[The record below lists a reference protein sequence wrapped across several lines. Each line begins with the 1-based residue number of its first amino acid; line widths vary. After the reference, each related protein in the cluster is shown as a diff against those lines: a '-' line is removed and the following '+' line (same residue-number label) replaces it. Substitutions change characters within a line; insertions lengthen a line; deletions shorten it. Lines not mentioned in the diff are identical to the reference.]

1 MSTTN
6 EQIKFKKGQLDNLPT
21 AKDAGTLFFAQDNT
35 HSKSGRL
42 YLDVNNSTR
51 VQVSGAGY
59 DLSGQEVITY
69 NDGTESASV
78 IAGESAEI
86 FNDYRARTN
95 GSSDKTGNV
104 ATGEYSTASGL
115 GTTAEGSAAFS
126 VGSGTTASG
135 EASFAGGKNSLVNGN
150 FAAGFGENTQ
160 VSGDGSFGIGDGTR
174 AIGDH
179 SFAGGQSA
187 DYITLQVTKSL
198 GNNQYQITNLNGD
211 SNYLDGSNNL
221 TDLGKLSIGSVV
233 FQVNAENNGRG
244 SIAII
249 ENKEKNEND
258 ECIITLKNQDPTLLS
273 WAFTTGPFQFVPGGS
288 YGKNSFSFG
297 ENCTAAGENSISG
310 GNGVN
315 VWGSNA
321 IGWGSAENWNLEG
334 NKVDCQNKI
343 NEWSDKATQ
352 AYNDYEAA
360 PQSSMEEIVQKAKYF
375 MEYTNALQQKMNYE
389 SLLKK
394 LNLYENY
401 FGVGNSSAV
410 FGVNNSSLA
419 NNSLVSGIFNNSQGD
434 NSLVIGEGNVAYYPN
449 MLVLGKF
456 ASSLYSIDGVLNYE
470 YGTKKGTALHSKTS
484 IYLKPQILV
493 GNGSGDN
500 GDSNGFEVYNNGLV
514 RAFKSFRVSERGEI
528 NDFKDTASTGKVYAG
543 LRVASFNAPLFLDSG
558 SYVCPPPSKDGLIT
572 LGAPLAKW
580 KNIETKKIETET
592 LSVYSN
598 YIDDD
603 TVQEEFG
610 VECPFHP
617 KKTLTYGLGW
627 NKRRWKNFFVGNG
640 CMGNF
645 DGITNNSGTNYLSF
659 TIKAGKNI
667 DSNLSGKYFDGSICL
682 WADGGFVIPRGNN
695 NTDFGHAN
703 VRWKTVYT
711 NAIDA
716 SGNVTVKGKFT
727 PSNANSSGTGGIAG
741 NLYPAATNT
750 YYIGNAQ
757 NIWKKVQSTDVSA
770 TTGHITT
777 LTINSG
783 KVSGVAITSD
793 KRLKTLESSNI
804 LNLDLKIYDSLDP
817 VCYKYKNV
825 LPEDDFSR
833 THIGFF
839 AQDVAKVIDDI
850 GLTSEECALVW
861 ADPLEEDTPQELK
874 DVCTDGYKYY
884 LNYNEFHGLH
894 MLKNHQQDDRLAAL
908 EEKNKELE
916 NTISELKI
924 QIELFKLAI
933 GG

>member
-59 DLSGQEVITY
+59 DLSGQEVVTY

-126 VGSGTTASG
+126 VGSGTTARG

-244 SIAII
+244 SIAIV
-249 ENKEKNEND
+249 ENKEKNEEGN
-258 ECIITLKNQDPTLLS
+258 CIITLKNQNPELS
-273 WAFTTGPFQFVPGGS
+273 SWEFVIGEFQFVPGGS

-659 TIKAGKNI
+659 TIKAG
-667 DSNLSGKYFDGSICL
+667 
-682 WADGGFVIPRGNN
+682 
-695 NTDFGHAN
+695 
-703 VRWKTVYT
+703 
-711 NAIDA
+711 
-716 SGNVTVKGKFT
+716 
-727 PSNANSSGTGGIAG
+727 
-741 NLYPAATNT
+741 
-750 YYIGNAQ
+750 
-757 NIWKKVQSTDVSA
+757 
-770 TTGHITT
+770 
-777 LTINSG
+777 
-783 KVSGVAITSD
+783 
-793 KRLKTLESSNI
+793 
-804 LNLDLKIYDSLDP
+804 
-817 VCYKYKNV
+817 
-825 LPEDDFSR
+825 
-833 THIGFF
+833 
-839 AQDVAKVIDDI
+839 
-850 GLTSEECALVW
+850 
-861 ADPLEEDTPQELK
+861 
-874 DVCTDGYKYY
+874 
-884 LNYNEFHGLH
+884 
-894 MLKNHQQDDRLAAL
+894 
-908 EEKNKELE
+908 
-916 NTISELKI
+916 
-924 QIELFKLAI
+924 
-933 GG
+933 